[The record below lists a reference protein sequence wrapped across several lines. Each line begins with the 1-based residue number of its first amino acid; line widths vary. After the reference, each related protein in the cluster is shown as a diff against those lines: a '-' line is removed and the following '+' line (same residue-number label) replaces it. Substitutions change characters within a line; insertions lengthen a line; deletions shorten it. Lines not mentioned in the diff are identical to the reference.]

1 MMSRPAGKIIYRDHW
16 NGRLIEIIENGD
28 NRSLYFGGNVLQSTM
43 SISKPHRLALSYTRY
58 MMATLLFMNPPHRVL
73 LIGVGAGSLIRFIH
87 HHFPS
92 CVVDGVDYSSPVLKL
107 ARGYFSLPS
116 SAAIKLH
123 CSDGHDFLSGRK
135 NRTYDV
141 ILIDA
146 FDQEGMAPSVYCADF
161 FARCRNHL
169 QENGIVSLN
178 LWSGD
183 SNRMSQVRS
192 DLERHFNSFFI
203 LPVPD
208 RGNVICLAGK
218 EPNLK
223 TAMERDY
230 TELAR
235 MSAEFNIN
243 FNEIFRVF
251 SKENL
256 GLRERIARF
265 FLGPA
270 SV

>member
-1 MMSRPAGKIIYRDHW
+1 MMSRPSGKIIHRDHW

-28 NRSLYFGGNVLQSTM
+28 SRSLYFGGSVLQSTM

-58 MMATLLFMNPPHRVL
+58 MMATLLFKNPPDRVL

-87 HHFPS
+87 HHFPA
-92 CVVDGVDYSSPVLKL
+92 CTVDGVDYSPHILKL
-107 ARGYFSLPS
+107 ARGYFNLPN

-123 CSDGHDFLSGRK
+123 CSDGQDFLAGGNS
-135 NRTYDV
+135 RTYDL

-146 FDQEGMAPSVYCADF
+146 FDQQGMARSVYCADF
-161 FARCRNHL
+161 FGYCRDHL

-178 LWSGD
+178 VWSGD
-183 SNRMSQVRS
+183 GDRMGQVRS
-192 DLERHFNSFFI
+192 ELERHFSSCFT

-218 EPNLK
+218 ESDLQ
-223 TAMERDY
+223 TTMERDY

-251 SKENL
+251 SKKNF
-256 GLRERIARF
+256 GLKERFARF
-265 FLGPA
+265 FLGPG
-270 SV
+270 SS

>member
-1 MMSRPAGKIIYRDHW
+1 MMSRASGKIIHRDHW

-43 SISKPHRLALSYTRY
+43 SISNPHRLALSYTRY
-58 MMATLLFMNPPHRVL
+58 MMATLMFMNPPHRVL
-73 LIGVGAGSLIRFIH
+73 VVGVGAGSLIRFIH
-87 HHFPS
+87 HHFQS
-92 CVVDGVDYSSPVLKL
+92 CIVDGVDYSSHILKL
-107 ARGYFSLPS
+107 ARGYFNLPDS
-116 SAAIKLH
+116 GVIKLH
-123 CSDGHDFLSGRK
+123 CSDGHDFLAGRK
-135 NRTYDV
+135 DRAYDL
-141 ILIDA
+141 ILVDA

-161 FARCRNHL
+161 FGHCRNHL
-169 QENGIVSLN
+169 QDNGIVSLN

-183 SNRMSQVRS
+183 GNRMSKIRS
-192 DLERHFNSFFI
+192 ELERHFNSCFS

-223 TAMERDY
+223 STMERDY

-251 SKENL
+251 SRRNL
-256 GLRERIARF
+256 GLRERIAHF
-265 FLGPA
+265 FLGPGN
-270 SV
+270 S